1 MTWSRSTA
9 RSAGIHALA
18 CVVTTQVVKPTY
30 PPAHSPAQDVLDPL
44 ARAYT
49 RALGDTYTWPAAQ
62 MRACQG
68 ASIWGMA
75 QRHERGLDIHRLL
88 LLQMLLRTRHD
99 TSE

>member
-1 MTWSRSTA
+1 MEQEHGSIRRYSRA
-9 RSAGIHALA
+9 CMRSHN
-18 CVVTTQVVKPTY
+18 TSRQTY
-30 PPAHSPAQDVLDPL
+30 IPPAHSPAQDVLDPL

-88 LLQMLLRTRHD
+88 LLQMLLCTRHD